1 MGELYANNQG
11 WERPLSGRIARVQKW
26 IATWGNQQD
35 ENRCW
40 RNIRC
45 SKLR

>member
-1 MGELYANNQG
+1 MGELYVNNQG
-11 WERPLSGRIARVQKW
+11 WKCPLSGRIARVQKR
-26 IATWGNQQD
+26 ITTWGNQQD

-45 SKLR
+45 SELR